1 MDLNNSEKGNKGGEK
16 GNKKRQGT
24 LLQWAGIEPS
34 KINSKKSKG
43 DSSNVPKTVS
53 TDEISSLSLADRL
66 ELQRRIEARAAFQD
80 DWLQKFDWLV
90 YKEEEAKLYCKFCS
104 KYPHHHSAYSK
115 EGSVNFKLSNLKAHC
130 RTNCHVNAMEAFL
143 LEGKEGIQNSM
154 KRAENFK
161 DKALFTL
168 FRVAY
173 HMARKNY
180 AFSGFTDMISLLQD
194 CRVPYST
201 SLYND
206 DKACVEMVY
215 CIGKC
220 LMNSTLKRVFRS
232 PFFGVLIDESND
244 ISKHGHL
251 IIYLSYLIDD
261 CIPIYSFYGIVR
273 VSDGTARSI
282 FNVVV
287 DELKKND
294 FDLSK
299 LIAFGSDG
307 CSTMTGSENGVATL
321 FKKHVNPFLT
331 SIHCVAHRAA
341 LAVSSV
347 AKNLEIAITLEKLVN
362 SIATH
367 FNHSN
372 KRIEELRISQKDL
385 ACPILR
391 LEHTFDVRWL
401 SRASAIGKVCSSLDA
416 ILLETK
422 EKAPTLFTDL
432 SKFENIYCLF
442 FLADILKG
450 MSIVSKLFQK
460 EFVDVTTVF
469 AIIQKEI
476 NLIQQ
481 YYIDPPDVDE
491 NELILDASGYTFLR
505 EYGPDKGFLFYL
517 RGAIRG
523 NKFFDIEIERD
534 IFDMDLM
541 RALEFQVSFA
551 KGIIAS
557 LQERFADNSILG
569 KLSILVPAQH
579 PVLEKSLRDYGKSE
593 AKDIASFYGK
603 MKSLEIINSAALID
617 EDDFISEFRSFKQQ
631 AAISWVRFSL
641 PDVAAAIA
649 CNATWR
655 DSYPNILT
663 ICQIDL
669 VQCSST
675 AICERGFSARTRIK
689 TKLRNSME
697 LQSLDAL
704 MKINIE
710 GPSKLTETELEES
723 IVLWGAK
730 AHRHLFTSQGICSLI
745 LQ

>member
-1 MDLNNSEKGNKGGEK
+1 MNLNNSEKGNKGGEK

-43 DSSNVPKTVS
+43 DSSNIPKTVS

-66 ELQRRIEARAAFQD
+66 ELQRRIEAHAAFQD

-143 LEGKEGIQNSM
+143 LEGKESIQNSM

-161 DKALFTL
+161 DEALFTL

-251 IIYLSYLIDD
+251 IIYLSYLIND
-261 CIPIYSFYGIVR
+261 CIPTYSFYGIVR

-307 CSTMTGSENGVATL
+307 CSTMTGSKNGVATL

-331 SIHCVAHRAA
+331 SVHCVAHRAA

-401 SRASAIGKVCSSLDA
+401 SCASAIGK
-416 ILLETK
+416 
-422 EKAPTLFTDL
+422 
-432 SKFENIYCLF
+432 
-442 FLADILKG
+442 
-450 MSIVSKLFQK
+450 
-460 EFVDVTTVF
+460 
-469 AIIQKEI
+469 
-476 NLIQQ
+476 Q

-534 IFDMDLM
+534 IFGMDLM

-569 KLSILVPAQH
+569 KLSILVPPQY

-631 AAISWVRFSL
+631 AAISWVQFSL

-655 DSYPNILT
+655 DLYPNILT
-663 ICQIDL
+663 VRQIGL
-669 VQCSST
+669 VQCSSN

-689 TKLRNSME
+689 MKLRNSME

>member
-1 MDLNNSEKGNKGGEK
+1 MRVEATDRQTCGPRGLQDLEPLDTAKIDKDSGTINIPTRHTGQQIGNMRGILDRFRGLHDCKVYETLRDYEGYPLFRWLRKCRQDDMAAIELGAADRRVCGPSSEH
-16 GNKKRQGT
+16 
-24 LLQWAGIEPS
+24 LDSDASAS
-34 KINSKKSKG
+34 KIKELVHKG
-43 DSSNVPKTVS
+43 SVGMRRKICCKGLRMETH
-53 TDEISSLSLADRL
+53 IFLRDRL

-90 YKEEEAKLYCKFCS
+90 YKEEEAKLYS
-104 KYPHHHSAYSK
+104 
-115 EGSVNFKLSNLKAHC
+115 HC

-161 DKALFTL
+161 DEALFTL

-180 AFSGFTDMISLLQD
+180 AFFGFTDMISLLQD

-220 LMNSTLKRVFRS
+220 LMNSTLKRVFQS

-261 CIPIYSFYGIVR
+261 CIPTYSFYGIVR

-287 DELKKND
+287 DELKRND

-391 LEHTFDVRWL
+391 LEHTFDVKWL
-401 SRASAIGKVCSSLDA
+401 SHASAIGK
-416 ILLETK
+416 
-422 EKAPTLFTDL
+422 
-432 SKFENIYCLF
+432 
-442 FLADILKG
+442 
-450 MSIVSKLFQK
+450 
-460 EFVDVTTVF
+460 
-469 AIIQKEI
+469 
-476 NLIQQ
+476 Q

-534 IFDMDLM
+534 IFGMDLM
-541 RALEFQVSFA
+541 RALEFQ
-551 KGIIAS
+551 
-557 LQERFADNSILG
+557 
-569 KLSILVPAQH
+569 
-579 PVLEKSLRDYGKSE
+579 
-593 AKDIASFYGK
+593 
-603 MKSLEIINSAALID
+603 SLEIINSAALID

-631 AAISWVRFSL
+631 AAISW
-641 PDVAAAIA
+641 IG
-649 CNATWR
+649 
-655 DSYPNILT
+655 
-663 ICQIDL
+663 L
-669 VQCSST
+669 VQCSSN

-730 AHRHLFTSQGICSLI
+730 AHRHLFTSQGLI
-745 LQ
+745 RLLGYLSQPLVLGRDRKLQLMVDCGTGTTAIGVALVILTLSSFLACVLKVGAIAIESNRKGAQLDGSRSREA

>member
-1 MDLNNSEKGNKGGEK
+1 
-16 GNKKRQGT
+16 
-24 LLQWAGIEPS
+24 
-34 KINSKKSKG
+34 
-43 DSSNVPKTVS
+43 
-53 TDEISSLSLADRL
+53 
-66 ELQRRIEARAAFQD
+66 
-80 DWLQKFDWLV
+80 
-90 YKEEEAKLYCKFCS
+90 
-104 KYPHHHSAYSK
+104 
-115 EGSVNFKLSNLKAHC
+115 
-130 RTNCHVNAMEAFL
+130 
-143 LEGKEGIQNSM
+143 
-154 KRAENFK
+154 
-161 DKALFTL
+161 
-168 FRVAY
+168 
-173 HMARKNY
+173 
-180 AFSGFTDMISLLQD
+180 
-194 CRVPYST
+194 
-201 SLYND
+201 
-206 DKACVEMVY
+206 
-215 CIGKC
+215 
-220 LMNSTLKRVFRS
+220 
-232 PFFGVLIDESND
+232 
-244 ISKHGHL
+244 
-251 IIYLSYLIDD
+251 
-261 CIPIYSFYGIVR
+261 
-273 VSDGTARSI
+273 
-282 FNVVV
+282 
-287 DELKKND
+287 
-294 FDLSK
+294 
-299 LIAFGSDG
+299 
-307 CSTMTGSENGVATL
+307 SENGVATL

-372 KRIEELRISQKDL
+372 KRIQELRISQKDL

-401 SRASAIGKVCSSLDA
+401 SRASAIGK
-416 ILLETK
+416 
-422 EKAPTLFTDL
+422 
-432 SKFENIYCLF
+432 
-442 FLADILKG
+442 
-450 MSIVSKLFQK
+450 
-460 EFVDVTTVF
+460 
-469 AIIQKEI
+469 
-476 NLIQQ
+476 Q

-505 EYGPDKGFLFYL
+505 EYGPDK
-517 RGAIRG
+517 
-523 NKFFDIEIERD
+523 
-534 IFDMDLM
+534 
-541 RALEFQVSFA
+541 EFQVLFA

-663 ICQIDL
+663 VCQIGL
-669 VQCSST
+669 VQCSSN

-689 TKLRNSME
+689 TKLRNSMKF
-697 LQSLDAL
+697 QSLDAL
-704 MKINIE
+704 TKINIE

-730 AHRHLFTSQGICSLI
+730 AHRHLFTSQGLRAGHFLLVFPQSHGELYIHVRRKETKGVKI
-745 LQ
+745 IAEGGTAV